1 MAQKREDRTV
11 CWLVIISR
19 YMIFW
24 LANKIIYVPVVLII
38 LNVIGVEQI
47 STNRIQHYT
56 YLCTSIYDFL
66 IDF

>member
-1 MAQKREDRTV
+1 
-11 CWLVIISR
+11 
-19 YMIFW
+19 MIFW

-56 YLCTSIYDFL
+56 YLCASIYDFL